1 MSQPI
6 TALSWSSLAEGTG
19 FASLESIDCRGKP
32 VSAIPP
38 LDLTSQYR
46 EIGAEI
52 DAAVLQVLG
61 SGQYIGGKAV
71 QTFEQSFAD
80 YIGTSEAI
88 GCNSGT
94 DALYLALRA
103 LDIGAGDEVIVPS
116 FSFFATA
123 EVVSMTGATPVFVDI
138 DASGFLLNLDQVEAA
153 IAPQTK
159 AIIPVHLFGQPVDM
173 QRLMAIARSHSL
185 YVIEDCAQA
194 TGAEWAGKKV
204 GSWGDFGCFSFFP
217 TKNLGACGDGG
228 AITTSHPEWASRLR
242 YLREHGMPVRYYH
255 EELGVNSRLDALQAT
270 ILSIKLRHLDRWNQK
285 RGAIA
290 QQYAQLLTSIPGLVA
305 PELPV
310 GGVGVW
316 NQYTIR
322 VKPCSDPQRC
332 LGQTCPGMELGACR
346 DWVKAQLQAQ
356 GISSMIYYPV
366 PIHLQK
372 AYQSLDYQV
381 GDLPLTEQ
389 ASQEVLSLPMFPELS
404 AEQQG
409 RIAQALAE
417 LSQAFQAA

>member
-1 MSQPI
+1 MS
-6 TALSWSSLAEGTG
+6 T
-19 FASLESIDCRGKP
+19 
-32 VSAIPP
+32 IPP
-38 LDLTSQYR
+38 LDLTRQYQ

-52 DAAVLQVLG
+52 DAAVLQVLA

-71 QTFEQSFAD
+71 QNFESAFAS
-80 YIGTSEAI
+80 YIGTAEAV

-123 EVVSMTGATPVFVDI
+123 EVVSMTGAKPVFVDI
-138 DASGFLLNLDQVEAA
+138 DAAGFLLDLDRVEAA
-153 IAPQTK
+153 ITPQTK
-159 AIIPVHLFGQPVDM
+159 VIIPVHLFGQPVDM
-173 QRLMAIARSHSL
+173 ASLMAIARAHGL

-194 TGAEWAGKKV
+194 TGAEWAGRKV

-228 AITTSHPEWASRLR
+228 AITTQNPDWAHRLR

-270 ILSIKLRHLDRWNQK
+270 ILSIKLHHLDRWNRQ
-285 RGAIA
+285 RGALA
-290 QQYAQLLTSIPGLVA
+290 QRYNRLLASIPGLIT
-305 PELPV
+305 PQLPS
-310 GGVGVW
+310 GGTGVW

-322 VKPCSDPQRC
+322 LQPCSLPKRC
-332 LGQTCPGMELGACR
+332 QEHPCPGGQPSSCR
-346 DWVKAQLQAQ
+346 DWVKVQLQAQ

-372 AYQSLDYQV
+372 AYQPLGYQV

-389 ASQEVLSLPMFPELS
+389 VAHEVLSLPLFPELDTD
-404 AEQQG
+404 QQD
-409 RIAQALAE
+409 RVVTALSL
-417 LSQAFQAA
+417 LSQMLQAA